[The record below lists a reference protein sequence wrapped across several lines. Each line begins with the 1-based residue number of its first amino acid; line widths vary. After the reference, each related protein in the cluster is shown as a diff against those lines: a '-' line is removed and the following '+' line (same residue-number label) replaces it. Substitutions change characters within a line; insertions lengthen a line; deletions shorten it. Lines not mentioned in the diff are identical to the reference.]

1 MLDVKLVRE
10 NTAKVVDAL
19 KKRNY
24 DSSILDKFLKIENER
39 RELLRII
46 EEQRELRNKLSQE
59 IAKLK
64 REGKDTST
72 RLSEAKITSD
82 YIALQEE
89 RLRGFEEEASQELL
103 LIPNIPHESVPVG
116 KDETENIEIRRWSMT
131 LGGEPKELDFPPLN
145 HWDIAEMLNII
156 DFERAA
162 KIAGARFSL
171 MKGMGAKLERALM
184 NFMLDLNTSK
194 GYKEVFPP
202 ILVNREAMTGTGQ
215 LPKFE
220 MELFRIADP
229 EFYLIPTAEVPLT
242 NIHRD
247 EILSENALPICYTA
261 YTPCFRREAGSYGKD
276 TRGLIRQHQFNK
288 VEIVKFVKPEN
299 SYDELES
306 LTKDAEDIL
315 QRLGLPYRV
324 VALCT
329 GDIGFSSA
337 KTYDIEV
344 WLPGQNRYR
353 EISSCSNFEDFQARR
368 ANIRFKREGKKGTEF
383 VHTLNGSALAIG
395 RAVVAIL
402 ENYQQKDGIV
412 VIPEVLMPYMGVGV
426 IK

>member
-1 MLDVKLVRE
+1 MLDAKIVRE
-10 NTAKVVDAL
+10 NTQRVEESL
-19 KKRNY
+19 RKRNY
-24 DSSILDKFLKIENER
+24 DLSILDRFPKIENER
-39 RELLRII
+39 RELLRLI
-46 EEQRELRNKLSQE
+46 EEKREQRNKISQE

-64 REGKDTST
+64 REKKDAGSI
-72 RLSEAKITSD
+72 LAEAKSISDFITEKED
-82 YIALQEE
+82 
-89 RLRGFEEEASQELL
+89 RLKVLEEEARQELL
-103 LIPNIPHESVPVG
+103 IIPNIPHESVPKG
-116 KDETENIEIRRWSMT
+116 KDEAENVEIRKWGAPR
-131 LGGEPKELDFPPLN
+131 EFDFPPLN
-145 HWDIAEMLNII
+145 HWDIAEMHGII
-156 DFERAA
+156 DFERAS

-194 GYKEVFPP
+194 GYKEILPP
-202 ILVNREAMTGTGQ
+202 LLVNRESMTGTGQ

-220 MELFRIADP
+220 MELFRTADP
-229 EFYLIPTAEVPLT
+229 EFYLIPTAEVPVT
-242 NIHRD
+242 NIHRE
-247 EILSENALPICYTA
+247 EILNESDLPIYYTA

-288 VEIVKFVKPEN
+288 VEIVKFVKPED
-299 SYDELES
+299 SYSELEK
-306 LTKDAEDIL
+306 LTNDAEDIL

-329 GDIGFSSA
+329 GDLGFSAA

-344 WLPGQNRYR
+344 WLPGQQRYR

-395 RAVVAIL
+395 RTVVAIL
-402 ENYQQKDGIV
+402 ENFQQKDSSV
-412 VIPEVLMPYMGVGV
+412 VIPEALRQYMGVEV
-426 IK
+426 IR